1 MRPLTPSRSST
12 AVAETG
18 SVGPSTAPSTN
29 AADHGIPSSAFATAA
44 TAAIVTTTSPTASS
58 PIGFQLAR
66 SSETLTVI
74 AAAYSSGGRKT
85 KKITSGS
92 TSGDGRPGHEPD
104 HEPAEHQRD
113 RIRHARAQAE
123 RGQHDHG
130 EQQEDEELDLGH
142 AII

>member
-1 MRPLTPSRSST
+1 M
-12 AVAETG
+12 AETG

-29 AADHGIPSSAFATAA
+29 AAAHGIPSSAFATAA
-44 TAAIVTTTSPTASS
+44 TAAIVTSTSPTASS
-58 PIGFQLAR
+58 PIGCQLAR

-92 TSGDGRPGHEPD
+92 TRGDGRPGTSPITSPPSTE
-104 HEPAEHQRD
+104 RD

-123 RGQHDHG
+123 PGQHDDG

-142 AII
+142 AHH